1 MNKNTLT
8 SRERVLRAFNRVEP
22 DRVPINYMD
31 NPGLH
36 LRLKRHLGLADDDEA
51 GLYRWLET
59 DFDGI
64 WLTYTGPKLHPDIPD
79 RKVDVLWGVHRKWI
93 ENESGGYWDYC
104 DYPLKDAPEE
114 TYDTWPMP
122 SPDDFDYS
130 VVAEICRRSPDK
142 AIHCGDCGTGDILN
156 SAGMLMGVEQAMMEI
171 IDPDSPLQRFIDRRI
186 EVQLGMLERVLEAG
200 RGRIDFLWIGE
211 DLGSQRGPL
220 ISMETYRQFI
230 KPRQKKFADLAK
242 AWNIPVMIHSCGS
255 SSWAFDEFLDIGIT
269 IVDTLQPE
277 AFEMSP
283 AYLKSK
289 WGDRLAFHGCIS
301 TAGPVAYGTVEDVR
315 RNMRETLEVMMPG
328 GGYCMSPTHHL
339 QDNSPPENV
348 VAMYE
353 AAREYGRYR

>member
-142 AIHCGDCGTGDILN
+142 AIHCGDCGMGDILN

-171 IDPDSPLQRFIDRRI
+171 IDVALQTNLDKSARSKLDRSGSW
-186 EVQLGMLERVLEAG
+186 EMEDEERE
-200 RGRIDFLWIGE
+200 R
-211 DLGSQRGPL
+211 
-220 ISMETYRQFI
+220 
-230 KPRQKKFADLAK
+230 
-242 AWNIPVMIHSCGS
+242 
-255 SSWAFDEFLDIGIT
+255 
-269 IVDTLQPE
+269 
-277 AFEMSP
+277 
-283 AYLKSK
+283 
-289 WGDRLAFHGCIS
+289 
-301 TAGPVAYGTVEDVR
+301 
-315 RNMRETLEVMMPG
+315 
-328 GGYCMSPTHHL
+328 
-339 QDNSPPENV
+339 
-348 VAMYE
+348 AMFWR
-353 AAREYGRYR
+353 AMKQ